1 MISAVI
7 AAFNGE
13 RFIADQ
19 ILSVLPQLGAGDE
32 LLVSDDNPSDP
43 GTAEAVK
50 RLAESDGRIKYLTG
64 PSKGV
69 IKNFEFLISRAKG
82 DYIFL
87 CDQDDVWLEGKVE
100 AVMKE
105 FDRGADVVMHNAYI
119 TDGALDRTGATTF
132 EMNRAGTGI
141 IKNIV
146 KNTYQGSCM
155 AFRSEL
161 KKYILPFPD
170 RLPMHD
176 QWIGLVGEK
185 HGSVRLIDRPY
196 LLYRRHGSNLSGNG
210 SSALQKLKW
219 RIDIVGCLLRK

>member
-50 RLAESDGRIKYLTG
+50 RFAESDGRIKYLTG

>member
-1 MISAVI
+1 M
-7 AAFNGE
+7 
-13 RFIADQ
+13 
-19 ILSVLPQLGAGDE
+19 
-32 LLVSDDNPSDP
+32 
-43 GTAEAVK
+43 
-50 RLAESDGRIKYLTG
+50 
-64 PSKGV
+64 
-69 IKNFEFLISRAKG
+69 ISRAKG